1 MDTFFGIVMGKIGVP
16 MQIPRLA
23 LTALCSFLALHAAGA
38 VTMVRDHAWLV
49 RGAGDEPILGF
60 RNVPWGKFN
69 SLSVTFKLT
78 HCTPA
83 DIRAFRVYRQPP
95 NRDGC
100 ALTHCGT
107 PLLTG
112 AESLHYISGTKELDP
127 DGDGVFTLTFTQD
140 SSVGGYITHG
150 GSLWV
155 TVDVRETIPVNAS
168 ITAVPS
174 SDLVVNGMVAMA

>member
-1 MDTFFGIVMGKIGVP
+1 

-23 LTALCSFLALHAAGA
+23 LTALCSLLALHAGA

-83 DIRAFRVYRQPP
+83 DIEAFRIYRQPP

-107 PLLTG
+107 PGAMG
-112 AESLHYISGTKELDP
+112 AESLRYIAGTADLDP
-127 DGDGVFTLTFTQD
+127 DRDGVFTLTFTQD
-140 SSVGGYITHG
+140 PTVGGEIAHG

-155 TVDVRETIPVNAS
+155 TVDVRETIPINAS
-168 ITAVPS
+168 ITAVPA
-174 SDLVVNGMVAMA
+174 SDLIVNGMVALRREP

>member
-1 MDTFFGIVMGKIGVP
+1 

-23 LTALCSFLALHAAGA
+23 LTTLFSLLALHAGA

-69 SLSVTFKLT
+69 SLSVTFTLEN
-78 HCTPA
+78 CTPA
-83 DIRAFRVYRQPP
+83 DIKTFRIYRQPP

-100 ALTHCGT
+100 TLTHCGT
-107 PLLTG
+107 PTLTG
-112 AESLHYISGTKELDP
+112 AESLRSLAGSADLDP
-127 DGDGVFTLTFTQD
+127 DGDGTFTLKFTQD
-140 SSVGGYITHG
+140 EEVTWDNRDAG

-168 ITAVPS
+168 ITAVPA